1 MTTKQ
6 SDHET
11 PGVLAPRFV
20 PLQSHHVTSQTGGEA
35 HGETLCRPA
44 GTTQRTDGGCTQVS
58 ARPSASRRPAPGV
71 PSTSHSRTPRAGSRG
86 GRAALP
92 TLAAQAATSSPR
104 ATPSTALWVSSV

>member
-20 PLQSHHVTSQTGGEA
+20 PLQSHHVTSQMGGEA
-35 HGETLCRPA
+35 HSETLCRPA

-71 PSTSHSRTPRAGSRG
+71 PGRFPRRARGPPHARCPGSHF
-86 GRAALP
+86 L
-92 TLAAQAATSSPR
+92 SPR
-104 ATPSTALWVSSV
+104 RPLHGPLG

>member
-58 ARPSASRRPAPGV
+58 ARPSASRRPAP
-71 PSTSHSRTPRAGSRG
+71 RAGSRG

-104 ATPSTALWVSSV
+104 AAPSTALWVSSV

>member
-44 GTTQRTDGGCTQVS
+44 GTTQRTDGSCTQVS
-58 ARPSASRRPAPGV
+58 ARPSASRRPAAGARRPEHEPHQDAPGRF
-71 PSTSHSRTPRAGSRG
+71 PRRARGPPHARCPGSHF
-86 GRAALP
+86 L
-92 TLAAQAATSSPR
+92 SPR
-104 ATPSTALWVSSV
+104 RPLHGPLG